1 MPVPHPGL
9 PGRCRPLNQDRGQLR
24 GKRRIWGGR
33 AGVRRILYMATV
45 SAVRHNPAIHAF
57 YTRLCD
63 KGKLLVMLNAI
74 MRNQVPWQ
82 REPVTK
88 SIHT

>member
-1 MPVPHPGL
+1 M
-9 PGRCRPLNQDRGQLR
+9 
-24 GKRRIWGGR
+24 
-33 AGVRRILYMATV
+33 RRILYMATV

-74 MRNQVPWQ
+74 MRNQVPWR

-88 SIHT
+88 SLHT